1 MRKIAM
7 IFITA
12 ALAAV
17 LCGCGAEPVQEQFI
31 AMDTV
36 IAFRAEGKRAQ
47 EAVEQARSE
56 IYALE
61 GILSR
66 TREASEVS
74 ALNQAGGE
82 PVAVSAAVRRLLEAS
97 KEYAGITGGA
107 FDATIAPVCD
117 AWGFTGETKQV
128 PDAEELA
135 RLLELVDS
143 SGIALHGDGAALQ
156 AGQAVDLGGIAKG
169 YVSDLMKDLYV
180 RYGITRG
187 TVSLG
192 GNVYVK
198 GTKEDGSLWKVGVQ
212 DPADVEGGSLVGLVG
227 LKDAFAVT
235 SGGYQRYFE
244 ENGRIYH
251 HIIDPAT
258 GYPADSGL
266 TSVTVVAPAET
277 ADMEGAVGSGTMC
290 DALSTALFVMGEEQ
304 ALDFWRTSELDFE
317 LILVTED
324 GRVVVSD
331 GLREQFEPARE
342 EVYTYETVS

>member
-7 IFITA
+7 ILITA
-12 ALAAV
+12 V
-17 LCGCGAEPVQEQFI
+17 LMSLLYGCGAKSVQEQFI

-36 IAFRAEGKRAQ
+36 IAFRAEGKQAQ
-47 EAVEQARSE
+47 EAIEQAQSE

-66 TREASEVS
+66 TRESSEVS
-74 ALNQAGGE
+74 LLNRANGE
-82 PVAVSAAVRRLLEAS
+82 SVEVSSYVRCLLEAA
-97 KEYAGITGGA
+97 KEYAEITNGT

-117 AWGFTGETKQV
+117 VWGFTSENRKV
-128 PDAEELA
+128 PDAGELKQM
-135 RLLELVDS
+135 LELVDS
-143 SGIALHGDGAALQ
+143 SRVTVGETDAALGK
-156 AGQAVDLGGIAKG
+156 GQAIDLGGIAKG
-169 YVSDLMKDLYV
+169 YVSDLMQDLYSD
-180 RYGITRG
+180 YDIARG

-198 GTKEDGSLWKVGVQ
+198 GTKEDGSLWKVGIQ
-212 DPADVEGGSLVGLVG
+212 NPAEPENGTLVGMVG

-266 TSVTVVAPAET
+266 TSVTVVAT
-277 ADMEGAVGSGTMC
+277 ATEKTAGEAGNGTMC
-290 DALSTALFVMGEEQ
+290 DALSTALFVMGEER
-304 ALDFWRTSELDFE
+304 ALNFWRTSGLEFD

-324 GRVVVSD
+324 GRVVVTD
-331 GLREQFEPARE
+331 GIWEQFEPTRE
-342 EVYTYETVS
+342 EVYTYEAVS